1 MTVSRRILL
10 HVIIGASIVILVVS
24 AVTYGYVQRI
34 AEIRTLEHL
43 RTYAIERARH
53 QQAEL
58 ARIHGNM
65 ETVRSLYLKRLETV
79 EPNEAERRWRERVI
93 PYPDGAWRSHL
104 DFADPLVNA
113 TVWTGKRMDRS
124 PESIRR
130 LVTAQLVL
138 EDLMPAWT
146 KRFPSV
152 YIMFPGAACVGFNPL
167 QPTWEWDT
175 PADYPLESQE
185 WYAAATPA
193 RNPSRSLVWTGVY
206 ADPISHISYA
216 SVLIPVEADGISYCT
231 IGHDVPLENLLDEW
245 TRSSLPHA
253 LHMIFEPD
261 GDLIAHPELKEQILA
276 NKGALNVRDSGD
288 PRLIDLFETVTL
300 DRHAGVEGID
310 ASGDWYYAVS
320 QLPVSGW
327 YFVTVLPRQ
336 VVREQAVASARWIWI
351 SGGASLLLL
360 LLGFAALL
368 QREVSRPLAELSKAA
383 EQMREGDLAARSQ
396 RRRNDDLGR
405 LSDSFNGLAS
415 KVQEREAELVQTNL
429 SLERRVAERTTELN
443 EALERERDLVKV
455 KSDFVSLVTHEFRTP
470 LGVILSAAEVL
481 ERYFERLDP
490 DKRSHHLAM
499 ISRSTRNLAGLIDE
513 VLFLGR
519 IEEGRLAFEPQPVD
533 LDRILALL
541 CDELSSA
548 TSDICPIRLSSE
560 NSLGG
565 AVSDESLL
573 RHILVNLLS
582 NAVKYSDPGSPV
594 SVTARRDATDLVL
607 AVSDEGIGIPEADQP
622 ALFESFTRASNVG
635 TRPGT
640 GLGLVVVRRSVEAHG
655 GSVALVSSPGKGTTV
670 TVRLPAFIRE

>member
-10 HVIIGASIVILVVS
+10 HVITGASIVILVVS
-24 AVTYGYVQRI
+24 AVTYGYVQRT

-43 RTYAIERARH
+43 RTYATERARH

-65 ETVRSLYLKRLETV
+65 ETVRSLYLKRLESV
-79 EPNEAERRWRERVI
+79 APDAAVKRWRERVI

-104 DFADPLVNA
+104 DFADPVVNA
-113 TVWTGKRMDRS
+113 TVWTGKKMDRS
-124 PESIRR
+124 AESIRR

-152 YIMFPGAACVGFNPL
+152 YFMFPGAACVGFNPL

-185 WYAAATPA
+185 WYAAAAPA
-193 RNPSRSLVWTGVY
+193 RNPSRGLVWTGVY
-206 ADPISHISYA
+206 ADPISNISYA

-231 IGHDVPLENLLDEW
+231 IGHDVTLENLLAEW

-261 GDLIAHPELKEQILA
+261 GDLIAHPELKERILA
-276 NKGALNVRDSGD
+276 SEGALNVRDSGD
-288 PRLIDLFETVTL
+288 QRLVDLFETVTL

-310 ASGDWYYAVS
+310 ASGDWYYAVT

-336 VVREQAVASARWIWI
+336 VVREQAFASARWIWV

-368 QREVSRPLAELSKAA
+368 RREVSRPLAELSQAA
-383 EQMREGDLAARSQ
+383 EQMREGDLAARS
-396 RRRNDDLGR
+396 RRRRDDDLGR

-415 KVQEREAELVQTNL
+415 KVQQREEELIQANL
-429 SLERRVAERTTELN
+429 SLERRVTERTAELN
-443 EALERERDLVKV
+443 EALDRERDLVKV

-481 ERYFERLDP
+481 ERYFDRLDP
-490 DKRSHHLAM
+490 DKRTHHLAM
-499 ISRSTRNLAGLIDE
+499 ISRSTKNLAGLIDE

-519 IEEGRLAFEPQPVD
+519 IEEGRLAFEPHPIE
-533 LDRILALL
+533 LRSFI
-541 CDELSSA
+541 DEFCEEIRSA
-548 TSDICPIRLSSE
+548 TGRVCPIVLEASG
-560 NSLGG
+560 SLAG
-565 AVSDESLL
+565 AVCDPTLL
-573 RHILVNLLS
+573 RHILSNLLS
-582 NAVKYSDPGSPV
+582 NAVKYSEPGSPV
-594 SVTARRDATDLVL
+594 RLTLAKEASELVL
-607 AVSDEGIGIPEADQP
+607 AVTDEGIGIPAEDQP
-622 ALFESFTRASNVG
+622 RLFESFTRASNVG
-635 TRPGT
+635 SRPGT
-640 GLGLVVVRRSVEAHG
+640 GLGLVIVRRSVEAHHG
-655 GSVALVSSPGKGTTV
+655 EIAIESAVGQGTKV
-670 TVRLPAFIRE
+670 TVRLPMFEIS